1 MSALFTHAQNLSHA
15 QHHVLHINHLGLLV
29 VVVVVGTKWN
39 LLVCGMVVVEL
50 VGWPLVVS
58 VLPQ

>member
-39 LLVCGMVVVEL
+39 LLVCGMVVV
-50 VGWPLVVS
+50 
-58 VLPQ
+58 